1 MVCMDKIVTTDKE
14 VIKKEIEK
22 MFIKAK
28 VFDDVNVWVTEAENI
43 VFTLV
48 IQGTN
53 NKKEWYI
60 KASDKKVL
68 FDEWERLR
76 GEWSKKTK

>member
-1 MVCMDKIVTTDKE
+1 MVCMDKIVMTDKE
-14 VIKKEIEK
+14 IIKTEIEK
-22 MFIKAK
+22 MFIIAK
-28 VFDDVNVWVTEAENI
+28 DFDDVNVWVTKTENN

-48 IQGTN
+48 IQGTDS
-53 NKKEWYI
+53 KKEWYI
-60 KASDKKVL
+60 KASDKNAL